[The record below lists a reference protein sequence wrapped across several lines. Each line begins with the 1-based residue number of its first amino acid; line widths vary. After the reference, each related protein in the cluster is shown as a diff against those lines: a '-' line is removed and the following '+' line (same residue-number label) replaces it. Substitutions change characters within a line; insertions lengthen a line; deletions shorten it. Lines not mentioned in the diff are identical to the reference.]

1 MTTDPATRNRMIYAL
16 ALPIV
21 GGMISQNVLNLV
33 DTGMVGRLGDDA
45 LAGVGVGGFANFT
58 GVATVMGLS
67 AGVQAIAAR
76 RFGAGDTENTA
87 EPLNAALVISIIV
100 ALPLSILLVWA
111 APYFF
116 PYLNSDPAVIEHGV
130 PYLQVRMLAMTA
142 VGFNFA
148 FRGYWNAINLPKLY
162 LRTLV
167 TMHMLNILLNWMFI
181 FGNGGAPEMGAF
193 GAGLASAI
201 ATFGGAVYYVVLG
214 LKYARPHGFLRH
226 KPSKKSI
233 KAVFKLAAPASFM
246 QVTFAAGLTTL
257 FWIIGQVGTDAT
269 AAATVLINIMLVAIL
284 PGVAFGL
291 AAASLVGQALGRNDK
306 ADAMQWGWDVV
317 RVGMLTLGLLGLPM
331 MLFPEQILGLFLENP
346 DTVALAKLPLRLY
359 GGIMA
364 IDAVALIIMN
374 ALHGAGAS
382 ATVMRISVG
391 LQWGLFLPTAY
402 VAGPVLGGGL
412 LALWSVQIGYRI
424 IQTVVFAVTW
434 KRGNWQSIEV

>member
-1 MTTDPATRNRMIYAL
+1 MTTDRATRNRMITAL

-21 GGMISQNVLNLV
+21 GGMISQNVLNLM

-76 RFGAGDTENTA
+76 RFGAGETENTA
-87 EPLNAALVISIIV
+87 QPLNAALVISVLV

-116 PYLNSDPAVIEHGV
+116 PYLNNDPAVIEQGV

-167 TMHMLNILLNWMFI
+167 TMHILNIVLNWMFI
-181 FGNGGAPEMGAF
+181 FGNAGAPELGAM

-201 ATFGGAVYYVVLG
+201 ATVGGAIYYIVLG
-214 LKYARPHGFLRH
+214 LKYAKPHGFLKER
-226 KPSKKSI
+226 PTRKSMG
-233 KAVFKLAAPASFM
+233 AVIKLAAPASLM
-246 QVTFAAGLTTL
+246 HVTFAAGLTTL
-257 FWIIGQVGTDAT
+257 FWIIGQVGTDET

-284 PGVAFGL
+284 PGLAFGL
-291 AAASLVGQALGRNDK
+291 AAASLVGQALGRKDQ

-317 RVGMLTLGLLGLPM
+317 RIGMITLGGLGLPM
-331 MLFPEQILGLFLENP
+331 ILFPEWMLGLFLENP
-346 DTVALAKLPLRLY
+346 DTVALAALPLRLY
-359 GGIMA
+359 GGIMIVDA
-364 IDAVALIIMN
+364 ITLVLMN

-391 LQWGLFLPTAY
+391 LQWGLFLPCAY
-402 VAGPVLGGGL
+402 LAGPVMGGGL
-412 LALWSVQIGYRI
+412 LAIWSVQIGYRI
-424 IQTVVFAVTW
+424 IQSVVFAATW
-434 KRGNWQSIEV
+434 KRGRWQGIEV

>member
-1 MTTDPATRNRMIYAL
+1 MTTDRATRNRMIFAL

-67 AGVQAIAAR
+67 AGVQAISAR

-87 EPLNAALVISIIV
+87 EPLNAALVISVLV

-111 APYFF
+111 APYLF
-116 PYLNSDPAVIEHGV
+116 PYLNSDPEVIAHGV

-167 TMHMLNILLNWMFI
+167 TMHLLNIVLNWMFI
-181 FGNGGAPEMGAF
+181 FGNGGAPELGAM

-201 ATFGGAVYYVVLG
+201 ATVGGAIYYVALG
-214 LKYARPHGFLRH
+214 LKYAKPHGFLKER
-226 KPSKKSI
+226 PSRKSI
-233 KAVFKLAAPASFM
+233 RAVLKLAIPASLM

-257 FWIIGQVGTDAT
+257 FWIIGQVGTVET

-284 PGVAFGL
+284 PGLAFGL

-306 ADAMQWGWDVV
+306 ADAMQWPGC
-317 RVGMLTLGLLGLPM
+317 
-331 MLFPEQILGLFLENP
+331 
-346 DTVALAKLPLRLY
+346 A
-359 GGIMA
+359 
-364 IDAVALIIMN
+364 AVATLRWN
-374 ALHGAGAS
+374 HDCGCGDVGAYERTARRRGFLHRHADFHRFSMGAVFTLCLFRRARHGGRPARYLVRPDRIPYDS
-382 ATVMRISVG
+382 IRGLCGDLEKRQMAKHRGLSRATG
-391 LQWGLFLPTAY
+391 QAC
-402 VAGPVLGGGL
+402 
-412 LALWSVQIGYRI
+412 
-424 IQTVVFAVTW
+424 
-434 KRGNWQSIEV
+434 

>member
-1 MTTDPATRNRMIYAL
+1 MSSERASRNRMIYAL
-16 ALPIV
+16 GLPIV

-45 LAGVGVGGFANFT
+45 LAGVGVGSFANFT

-76 RFGAGDTENTA
+76 RHGAGKFDSTA
-87 EPLNAALVISIIV
+87 EPLNAALLISLLV
-100 ALPLSILLVWA
+100 ALPLSILLSWA

-116 PYLNSDPAVIEHGV
+116 PYLNSDPEVIRHGV

-167 TMHMLNILLNWMFI
+167 TMHLLNILLNWMFI
-181 FGNGGAPEMGAF
+181 FGNWGAPELGAM

-201 ATFGGAVYYVVLG
+201 ATVGGAIYYVCLG
-214 LKYARPHGFLRH
+214 FIYARPNGFLRH
-226 KPSKKSI
+226 RPTRENLKN
-233 KAVFKLAAPASFM
+233 VFRVAAPASFM

-257 FWIIGQVGTDAT
+257 FWIIGQVSTDAT

-291 AAASLVGQALGRNDK
+291 AAASLVGQALGREDK
-306 ADAMQWGWDVV
+306 ADAMRWGWDVV
-317 RVGMLTLGLLGLPM
+317 RVGMIVLGLLGLPM
-331 MLFPEQILGLFLENP
+331 ILFPGQILGLFLENP
-346 DTVALAKLPLRLY
+346 DTVELAKLPLRLY
-359 GGIMA
+359 GGFMA
-364 IDAVALIIMN
+364 IDAIALVLMN

-391 LQWGLFLPTAY
+391 LQWGLFLPVAY
-402 VAGPVLGGGL
+402 VCGPILGGGL
-412 LALWSVQIGYRI
+412 LAIWSVQIGYRT
-424 IQTVVFAVTW
+424 IQTLIFVATW
-434 KRGNWQSIEV
+434 RRGKWLSIQV

>member
-1 MTTDPATRNRMIYAL
+1 MTTDRATRNRMIFAL

-67 AGVQAIAAR
+67 AGVQAISAR

-87 EPLNAALVISIIV
+87 EPLNAALVISVLV

-111 APYFF
+111 APYLF
-116 PYLNSDPAVIEHGV
+116 PYLNSDPEVIAHGV

-167 TMHMLNILLNWMFI
+167 TMHLLNIVLNWMFI
-181 FGNGGAPEMGAF
+181 FGNGGAPELGAM

-201 ATFGGAVYYVVLG
+201 ATVGGAIYYVALG
-214 LKYARPHGFLRH
+214 LKYAKPHGFLKER
-226 KPSKKSI
+226 PSRKSI
-233 KAVFKLAAPASFM
+233 RAVLKLAIPASLM

-257 FWIIGQVGTDAT
+257 FWIIGQVGTVET

-284 PGVAFGL
+284 PGLAFGL

-306 ADAMQWGWDVV
+306 ADAMQWGWDVM
-317 RVGMLTLGLLGLPM
+317 RVGMFALGVLGLPM
-331 MLFPEQILGLFLENP
+331 MLFPSAILGLFLENP
-346 DTVALAKLPLRLY
+346 ETVGLAALPLRLY
-359 GGIMA
+359 GGIM
-364 IDAVALIIMN
+364 IVDAVTLVLMN

-382 ATVMRISVG
+382 STVMRISIG
-391 LQWGLFLPTAY
+391 FQWGLFLPCAY
-402 VAGPVLGGGL
+402 FAGPVMGGGL
-412 LALWSVQIGYRI
+412 LAIWCVQIGYRM
-424 IQTVVFAVTW
+424 IQSVVFVATW
-434 KRGNWQSIEV
+434 RKGKWQSIEV